1 MIQCRCDGEPEM
13 NQKKRLK
20 KLLGGRYLF
29 EKYLSAGEIRRLLAE
44 KSALDSEK
52 LFASLTVGCV
62 RIDAVVYSA
71 SGRTALGYDIF
82 VKDTPDSAEWICYDN
97 PSDEVKYSSFNLEQ
111 EMFSVLNS
119 AVERYGLSYTEC
131 NFETVNAGVKPAK

>member
-1 MIQCRCDGEPEM
+1 MIRCRCDGEPEM
-13 NQKKRLK
+13 NQRKRLK

-29 EKYLSAGEIRRLLAE
+29 EKYLSAGEVRRLLAE
-44 KSALDSEK
+44 KSCFNSEK

-62 RIDAVVYSA
+62 RIDAVLYSD
-71 SGRTALGYDIF
+71 SDRLALGYDIF
-82 VKDTPDSAEWICYDN
+82 VKDTPDSTEWICYDN

-131 NFETVNAGVKPAK
+131 NFQILNAGVKPAK

>member
-13 NQKKRLK
+13 NQRKKLK

-29 EKYLSAGEIRRLLAE
+29 EKYLSASEIRRLLVE

-97 PSDEVKYSSFNLEQ
+97 PSDEVKFTSFNLEQ

-119 AVERYGLSYTEC
+119 VVERYGLSYTEC
-131 NFETVNAGVKPAK
+131 NFETVNTVIKSTK

>member
-1 MIQCRCDGEPEM
+1 M
-13 NQKKRLK
+13 
-20 KLLGGRYLF
+20 F
-29 EKYLSAGEIRRLLAE
+29 EKYLSAGEIRKLLAE
-44 KSALDSEK
+44 KSVLDSEK

-71 SGRTALGYDIF
+71 SGKTALGYDIF

-97 PSDEVKYSSFNLEQ
+97 PSDEVKFTSLNLEQ